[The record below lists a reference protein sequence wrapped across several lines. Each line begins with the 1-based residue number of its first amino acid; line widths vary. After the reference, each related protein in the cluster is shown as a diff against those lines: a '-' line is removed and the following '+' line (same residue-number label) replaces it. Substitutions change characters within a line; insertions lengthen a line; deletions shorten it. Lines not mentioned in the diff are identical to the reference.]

1 MIVSIHQPHY
11 FLSFAQIK
19 KIVESDKYVF
29 FDDVQ
34 IPQGKSVV
42 HRAKIKYNNDFK
54 WMNISKSKS
63 NESDLIYNINKLS
76 NDYIIEHSSIL
87 RNYYPK
93 SSEREYLIGLLKQT
107 QDIKS
112 ISEINIFLTIS
123 ILSYLGISNIQ
134 FFKSSELC
142 QDRTYL
148 NTIDKIVDINKQLN
162 ATIYLTGDGPGSMR
176 YMNEEK
182 FKKEKIEIKYFNFIH
197 PIYKQSGV
205 DFIKD
210 LSIIDLICNEGREN
224 AKNILLSC

>member
-42 HRAKIKYNNDFK
+42 HRAKIKYENEFK
-54 WMNISKSKS
+54 WINISKSKS
-63 NESDLIYNINKLS
+63 NKSDLIYDINKLS

-93 SSEREYLIGLLKQT
+93 SSAREWLIELLKQT

-112 ISEINIFLTIS
+112 ISEINIFLTTA
-123 ILSYLGISNIQ
+123 ILNYLGISNIQ

-142 QDRTYL
+142 QDKNYL
-148 NTIDKIVDINKQLN
+148 STIDKIVDINKQLN
-162 ATIYLTGDGPGSMR
+162 ATVYLTGDGPGSMR
-176 YMNEEK
+176 YMDEEE
-182 FKKEKIEIKYFNFIH
+182 FTKENIEIKYFSFKH
-197 PIYKQSGV
+197 PTYKQSGT

-210 LSIIDLICNEGREN
+210 LSIIDLICNEGRDN